1 MINRWVAKVVPDPDD
16 PNELCLDFPDELL
29 DEMGWTVGDQL
40 EFIED
45 DGEWTIKKVEAPSE

>member
-29 DEMGWTVGDQL
+29 EEMGWSVGDQL

>member
-29 DEMGWTVGDQL
+29 EEMGWSIGDQL

-45 DGEWTIKKVEAPSE
+45 DGQWTIKKVEAPIE

>member
-29 DEMGWTVGDQL
+29 EEMGWSIGDQL

-45 DGEWTIKKVEAPSE
+45 DGQWTIKKAEAPSE

>member
-16 PNELCLDFPDELL
+16 PKELCLDFPDELL
-29 DEMGWTVGDQL
+29 EEMGWAIGDQL

>member
-29 DEMGWTVGDQL
+29 EEMGWSVGDQL

-45 DGEWTIKKVEAPSE
+45 DGKWTIKKVEAPSE

>member
-29 DEMGWTVGDQL
+29 EEMGWSVGDQL

-45 DGEWTIKKVEAPSE
+45 DGKWTIKKVEAPNE

>member
-16 PNELCLDFPDELL
+16 PKELCLDFPDELL
-29 DEMGWTVGDQL
+29 QVMGWAIGDQL

-45 DGEWTIKKVEAPSE
+45 DGEWTIKKVEASGE

>member
-29 DEMGWTVGDQL
+29 EEMGWSVGDQL
-40 EFIED
+40 EFIEE
-45 DGEWTIKKVEAPSE
+45 DGQWTIKKVEAPSE

>member
-29 DEMGWTVGDQL
+29 EEMGWSIGDQL

-45 DGEWTIKKVEAPSE
+45 DGQWTIKKVEASSE

>member
-29 DEMGWTVGDQL
+29 EEMGWSVGDQL
-40 EFIED
+40 EFIEE
-45 DGEWTIKKVEAPSE
+45 DGQWIIKKVEAPSE

>member
-29 DEMGWTVGDQL
+29 EEMGWSVGDQL

-45 DGEWTIKKVEAPSE
+45 DGQWTIKKVEAPSE

>member
-29 DEMGWTVGDQL
+29 EEMGWSIGDQL

-45 DGEWTIKKVEAPSE
+45 DGQWTIKKVEAPSE

>member
-29 DEMGWTVGDQL
+29 EEMGWTVGDQL

>member
-29 DEMGWTVGDQL
+29 EEMGWSIGDQL

-45 DGEWTIKKVEAPSE
+45 DGQWTIKKVEAPNE

>member
-40 EFIED
+40 EFVED

>member
-1 MINRWVAKVVPDPDD
+1 MINRWVAKVVADPDD

-29 DEMGWTVGDQL
+29 EEMGWSIGDQL

-45 DGEWTIKKVEAPSE
+45 DGQWTIKKVEAPSE

>member
-1 MINRWVAKVVPDPDD
+1 MINRWVAKVVPDPDE

-29 DEMGWTVGDQL
+29 EEMGWSIGDQL

-45 DGEWTIKKVEAPSE
+45 DGQWTIKKVEAPSE